1 MANEGCAYPLGS
13 RVVTQASKAR
23 RPSPFRA
30 AAVLRILMVVAL
42 TVSKIA
48 GTERQYFGAG
58 YSVGVDVPTRTQV
71 TTGGLKHVVESI
83 PAPTLSNIA

>member
-1 MANEGCAYPLGS
+1 MG
-13 RVVTQASKAR
+13 
-23 RPSPFRA
+23 
-30 AAVLRILMVVAL
+30 VAQ

-48 GTERQYFGAG
+48 GTERQYFGSG

-83 PAPTLSNIA
+83 PAPTLTNIA